1 MVDQTAQRSAGPR
14 DAAGGSPTSS
24 MLGGTRYQDTA
35 LSAVEQG
42 STAVEGDNPQRL
54 YRHHVDDARLR
65 HLCGHL
71 HQLGPRAVYEFIREI
86 RAGGDV
92 VQRLVAYKRLD
103 PGILSYLGAD
113 RLPVTEV
120 RQ

>member
-1 MVDQTAQRSAGPR
+1 LR
-14 DAAGGSPTSS
+14 DGRPNCGEIRRPARCGRRLPDIFDAWRHEVSGYRTFSRG
-24 MLGGTRYQDTA
+24 
-35 LSAVEQG
+35 
-42 STAVEGDNPQRL
+42 AVEGDNPQRL

-103 PGILSYLGAD
+103 PGILAYLGAD